1 MRRSHS
7 SNASKRRSNPIRNR
21 IFVAGVHAVGESVE
35 LEGSDARKMV
45 TVLRKRT
52 GDRIEVID
60 SATQRFSAVL
70 KVDGRSVRAT
80 LAEHV
85 ARTAPTASIV
95 ITVAQAMPKGQKMD
109 FVVEK
114 LTELGVIEI
123 VPFFSER
130 TIASRVEHPK
140 VERWRRL
147 AKTAAQQ
154 SGRVKIPRVAL
165 PEDFPALL
173 DRFALFDRVLFAWEL
188 TEGEPLLR
196 DRLPQLL
203 AGAGS
208 RMVGI
213 GPEGGFSSEESA
225 RAAAAGAQLISL
237 GSRILRTETA
247 GLVLLALL
255 NYLA

>member
-1 MRRSHS
+1 
-7 SNASKRRSNPIRNR
+7 
-21 IFVAGVHAVGESVE
+21 
-35 LEGSDARKMV
+35 MV

-60 SATQRFSAVL
+60 SATQRFSAIL
-70 KVDGRSVRAT
+70 NVDGRSVRAT
-80 LAEHV
+80 LAEHIV
-85 ARTAPTASIV
+85 RTAETASIA
-95 ITVAQAMPKGQKMD
+95 ITVAQAIPKGQKMD

-130 TIASRVEHPK
+130 TIASRVERPK

-154 SGRVKIPRVAL
+154 SGRVQIPLVAP

-173 DRFALFDRVLFAWEL
+173 DRFARFDRVLFAWEVAK
-188 TEGEPLLR
+188 EECPLR

-208 RMVGI
+208 ILVVI
-213 GPEGGFSSEESA
+213 GPEGGFSSSE
-225 RAAAAGAQLISL
+225 AAHAQNRGAHLVSL
-237 GSRILRTETA
+237 GPSILRTETA
-247 GLVLLALL
+247 ALVLVAII
-255 NYLA
+255 NYVA